1 MVPVYKVE
9 QHLAQCIDSLLAQTV
24 SDLEIILVDDGS
36 PDGCGAICDRYAA
49 QHANI
54 KVLHKQNQGQT
65 PARKD
70 GLKLASGKYI
80 AFADSDD
87 WVDPDMYEKMLQLL
101 EQNGADMVITGY
113 QQEWDSHTE
122 IHANAIPSGVYE
134 GEQLQQLRQL
144 SVFSHAHMEPAI
156 SLSLWTKL
164 FRREYILDTFL
175 SIPGGLRFGED
186 ALCTWNLL
194 AKSNCVVVDNTL
206 TPYHYRCWDGSITQR
221 YYTDYARDLFY
232 LAEKLDDLFGNVNP
246 EMTAAISQYYI
257 TSLLHGVHME
267 CSRLNPAGF
276 FKKCAGIKVFC
287 QNPRLCKAIDNA
299 DMHRFPKS
307 TQVKLWLL
315 QHKSPFLFLLYHKA
329 NNLWTRLKRA

>member
-36 PDGCGAICDRYAA
+36 PDSCGAICDRYAA
-49 QHANI
+49 QHSNI
-54 KVLHKQNQGQT
+54 KVLHKSNGGQT

-70 GLKLASGKYI
+70 GLRLASGKYI

-87 WVDPDMYEKMLQLL
+87 WVDPDMYEKMLRQL
-101 EQNGADMVITGY
+101 EQNDADMVITGY
-113 QQEWDSHTE
+113 QQEWDSRTETHT
-122 IHANAIPSGVYE
+122 NAIPSGVYR

-144 SVFSHAHMEPAI
+144 SVFSDDRMGPAI
-156 SLSLWTKL
+156 SISLWTKL
-164 FRREYILDTFL
+164 FRREYIFDTFL
-175 SIPGGLRFGED
+175 SIPGELRFGED
-186 ALCTWNLL
+186 ALCTWTLL

-206 TPYHYRCWDGSITQR
+206 KPYHYRCWEGSITQR
-221 YYTDYARDLFY
+221 YYPNYARDLFY
-232 LAEKLDDLFGNVNP
+232 LAEKLDAIFDNGDP
-246 EMTAAISQYYI
+246 GMTTALSRYYI

-276 FKKCAGIKVFC
+276 FKKCAGIRVFC
-287 QNPRLCKAIDNA
+287 QNPRLRKAMATA
-299 DMHRFPKS
+299 DTRCFPRS

-315 QHKSPFLFLLYHKA
+315 QHRSPFLFLLFHKA
-329 NNLWTRLKRA
+329 NNLWSRLKRA